1 MSAGPTE
8 EKPAEKASQKVCR
21 FAIVDDHPIVTRG
34 IEDTFAD
41 LDGFE
46 LIGSATSEAEG
57 LRLAEEAEPD
67 VMIIDLALEAG
78 SGLGLIKSV
87 SSLENGTRM
96 LVFTMHDEKLYAE
109 RTLRAGAHG
118 FINKGIAPDK
128 LVESVR
134 DIASGQTV
142 ISEEINDRLLQRA
155 LGSAGSIEGVDA
167 LSDRELEVFE
177 LIGRGKSVRKIA
189 KTLTISVK
197 TVETHR
203 EHIKKKL
210 GLATASELARFAVA
224 WVENPG

>member
-1 MSAGPTE
+1 M
-8 EKPAEKASQKVCR
+8 KATQKICR
-21 FAIVDDHPIVTRG
+21 LAIIDDHPIVTKG
-34 IEDTFAD
+34 IEDTFTD
-41 LDGFE
+41 VEGIE
-46 LIGSATSEAEG
+46 IVGSAASEAEG

-67 VMIIDLALEAG
+67 VMIVDLSLEAG
-78 SGLGLIKSV
+78 SGLGLIKAV
-87 SSLENGTRM
+87 HALNEGIRM

-118 FINKGIAPDK
+118 FINKGIAPEE
-128 LVESVR
+128 LVQSVR
-134 DIASGQTV
+134 DIAAGHKV

-155 LGSAGSIEGVDA
+155 LGDAGGVEGVDS

-177 LIGRGKSVRKIA
+177 LIGRGASVRKIA

-210 GLATASELARFAVA
+210 DLATAAELSRFAVA